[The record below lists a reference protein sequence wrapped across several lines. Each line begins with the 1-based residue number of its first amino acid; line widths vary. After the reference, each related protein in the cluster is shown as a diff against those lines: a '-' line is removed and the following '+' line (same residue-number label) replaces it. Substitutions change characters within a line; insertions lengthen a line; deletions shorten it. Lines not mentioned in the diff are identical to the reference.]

1 MPDPAAYYEGDFL
14 IAGATPDKD
23 KNDDGTRTAST
34 AWIVDTGN
42 VTEGSHRMAVDSRFH
57 PILLCGGSVDLRGS
71 LRGFGFVDCG
81 IVWRSSLVR
90 RVIGRMYSLKWGDIV
105 LDSERSGTGSLY
117 VSSGE
122 NHSCEN

>member
-1 MPDPAAYYEGDFL
+1 M
-14 IAGATPDKD
+14 
-23 KNDDGTRTAST
+23 
-34 AWIVDTGN
+34 
-42 VTEGSHRMAVDSRFH
+42 
-57 PILLCGGSVDLRGS
+57 DLRGS

-105 LDSERSGTGSLY
+105 LDSERNGTGSLSI
-117 VSSGE
+117 SSVD

>member
-1 MPDPAAYYEGDFL
+1 M
-14 IAGATPDKD
+14 
-23 KNDDGTRTAST
+23 
-34 AWIVDTGN
+34 DTGN
-42 VTEGSHRMAVDSRFH
+42 GTEGSHRMAVDNRFQ
-57 PILLCGGSVDLRGS
+57 PILLCEGSVDLRGS

-105 LDSERSGTGSLY
+105 LDSERSGTGSLCA
-117 VSSGE
+117 SSVE